1 MHVGALSSNSPL
13 RNDDSERA
21 TVALAT
27 AALKARI
34 DSEPKPVAWRMRA
47 RVGDRR
53 QWWTDV
59 DEVR

>member
-1 MHVGALSSNSPL
+1 MPMIDQIIAEIPAWTGRSI
-13 RNDDSERA
+13 E
-21 TVALAT
+21 
-27 AALKARI
+27 AAPVPGGLTK
-34 DSEPKPVAWRMRA
+34 PKPLAWRMRA